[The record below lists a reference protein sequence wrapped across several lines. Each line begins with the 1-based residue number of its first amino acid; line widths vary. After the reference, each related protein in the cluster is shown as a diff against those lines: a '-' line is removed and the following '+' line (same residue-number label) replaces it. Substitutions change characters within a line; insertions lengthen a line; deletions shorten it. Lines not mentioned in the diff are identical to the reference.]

1 MTYLCIVCK
10 SKRSGFNFEGESPK
24 YCNGCKAD
32 GMIDVINPKCI
43 ICKRKRSIYNF
54 EGKPPKYCADCKE
67 NDMINVISPKCIK
80 CKRKQSYFNF
90 KGLRAEYCNG
100 CKADGMIDVRSIKC
114 IICKRKQPTFNFEGE
129 SAKYCTDCKKDD
141 MIDVLNPKCIT
152 CNVKRP
158 YFNFEGKPYKY
169 CKSCSQEGMID
180 VRSIK
185 CKGTLCE
192 TQVHFKYD
200 GYCTHCFK
208 HMFPNDPRTKNM
220 YNKTKEFIVREY
232 INENFD
238 GFEHDKV
245 MHVGGCDCTNRHRID
260 HRILIGNTLLAIET
274 DENQHK
280 WYDKTSENER
290 YDNMFMVHG
299 GKWIWIRFNPDSY
312 KDNNG
317 IRKNPDIK
325 SRLETL
331 GKEIR
336 KQMGR
341 IKNDENTEMHEII
354 KLFYDS

>member
-24 YCNGCKAD
+24 YCNK
-32 GMIDVINPKCI
+32 
-43 ICKRKRSIYNF
+43 
-54 EGKPPKYCADCKE
+54 
-67 NDMINVISPKCIK
+67 
-80 CKRKQSYFNF
+80 
-90 KGLRAEYCNG
+90 

-114 IICKRKQPTFNFEGE
+114 IICKSKRSIYNFEGESAKYCADCKKDDMINVISSKCIKCKRKQPTFNFEGE
-129 SAKYCTDCKKDD
+129 SAKYCADCKKDD

-152 CNVKRP
+152 CNVKCP

-185 CKGTLCE
+185 CKGIICE
-192 TQVHFKYD
+192 TVATPKYD
-200 GYCTHCFK
+200 GYCAHCFK
-208 HMFPNDPRTKNM
+208 YTFPNDTRTKNM

-245 MHVGGCDCTNRHRID
+245 MHIGGCDCTNRHRID

-280 WYDKTSENER
+280 WYDKVSENER
-290 YDNMFMVHG
+290 YHNMFMVHS

-312 KDNNG
+312 KHNG
-317 IRKNPDIK
+317 INKNPDIK
-325 SRLETL
+325 SRLDTL
-331 GKEIR
+331 GTEIH
-336 KQMGR
+336 KQMDR
-341 IKNDENTEMHEII
+341 IKNDQNTEMHEII

>member
-24 YCNGCKAD
+24 
-32 GMIDVINPKCI
+32 
-43 ICKRKRSIYNF
+43 
-54 EGKPPKYCADCKE
+54 
-67 NDMINVISPKCIK
+67 
-80 CKRKQSYFNF
+80 
-90 KGLRAEYCNG
+90 YCNG

-129 SAKYCTDCKKDD
+129 SAKYCADCKKDD

-180 VRSIK
+180 VRNIK

-312 KDNNG
+312 KYNG
-317 IRKNPDIK
+317 TRKNPDIK

-341 IKNDENTEMHEII
+341 IKN
-354 KLFYDS
+354 Y

>member
-1 MTYLCIVCK
+1 MT
-10 SKRSGFNFEGESPK
+10 RF
-24 YCNGCKAD
+24 
-32 GMIDVINPKCI
+32 CI
-43 ICKRKRSIYNF
+43 ICKSKRSIYNF

-67 NDMINVISPKCIK
+67 NDMIDVINTRCITCNVKCP
-80 CKRKQSYFNF
+80 YFNF
-90 KGLRAEYCNG
+90 EGKPPKYCADCKENDMVNVRSTRCITCNVKCPYFNFEGESPKYCNK
-100 CKADGMIDVRSIKC
+100 CKADGMIDVRSPKC
-114 IICKRKQPTFNFEGE
+114 IKCKRKRSIYNFEGE
-129 SAKYCTDCKKDD
+129 SAKYCTDCKEND

-152 CNVKRP
+152 CNVKCP
-158 YFNFEGKPYKY
+158 YFNFEGKPPKY
-169 CKSCSQEGMID
+169 CNKCKADGMVN

-192 TQVHFKYD
+192 TQVRPEYD
-200 GYCTHCFK
+200 GYCAHCFK

-220 YNKTKEFIVREY
+220 YNKTKEFIVRKY

-312 KDNNG
+312 KYNG
-317 IRKNPDIK
+317 TRKNPDIK

-336 KQMGR
+336 KQMDR